1 MAKYDLKTIE
11 KAFNEMNL
19 NASFTDFKALLEQDE
34 KAIKE
39 KEKAKKA
46 RRDATKDIN
55 DIYSIE
61 LLEGR
66 DVDDFIRDTVPEID
80 DLFDCEDVEDGD
92 VEMTYYVK
100 VGDKIYELE
109 LTCEAEWVGDWSMRC
124 NVPGTIEVG
133 EIKEIT
139 NYEVLVD
146 EGDYMQIL
154 IK

>member
-39 KEKAKKA
+39 KEKAEKA
-46 RRDATKDIN
+46 RRDATKEVMDF
-55 DIYSIE
+55 YPA
-61 LLEGR
+61 LPEGE

-92 VEMTYYVK
+92 ADREYYVK
-100 VGDKIYELE
+100 VGDKIYQLE

-124 NVPGTIEVG
+124 NVPGTVEVG
-133 EIKEIT
+133 TIKEIT
-139 NYEVLVD
+139 DYEILNESD
-146 EGDYMQIL
+146 GYMQIL